1 MNEVKT
7 RGKFYTVEST
17 TVPAL
22 AKISVTLMLTR
33 HLFAEYNLLAIF
45 VDYCSS
51 STFIINK

>member
-51 STFIINK
+51 STFI